1 MLAAGQ
7 TNATNF
13 ISLSGTGY
21 PVQDVIEADLN
32 ARITNKTEL
41 AAAKLFLIALE
52 SGNKVKNI
60 PDDLKSSF
68 ARVFQNFPTLFSAQ
82 ELYISWMKYD
92 PMIMVA

>member
-68 ARVFQNFPTLFSAQ
+68 AYNKQ

>member
-60 PDDLKSSF
+60 PDDFNSNF
-68 ARVFQNFPTLFSAQ
+68 AYNKQ